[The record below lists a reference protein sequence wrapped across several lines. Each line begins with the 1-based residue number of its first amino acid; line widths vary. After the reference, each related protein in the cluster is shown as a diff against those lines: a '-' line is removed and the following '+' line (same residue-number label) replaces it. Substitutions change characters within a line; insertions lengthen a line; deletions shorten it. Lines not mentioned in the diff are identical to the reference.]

1 MALPSEARRRR
12 LELSGDGIAVLVTAG
27 RAIWR
32 ARTASSPVD
41 RALETESF
49 RPRSGRPL
57 RRYRRV

>member
-32 ARTASSPVD
+32 GAGGGPAR
-41 RALETESF
+41 
-49 RPRSGRPL
+49 
-57 RRYRRV
+57 